1 MKHLRNL
8 TAAAALPLAS
18 AIFASAVFA
27 SATPASAQDTL
38 KMTIGQRGNWD
49 TAITQLGTK
58 AGIFKKHGLELEMV
72 YTSGSGETLQPVIGG
87 AVELGL
93 AVGTLG
99 AIAAYAKGAPVRIVG
114 AQATGAADYWYAKSS
129 SPIKTLQDTNGRTIA
144 YSTNGSSTNSVVRA
158 FVSEYKLTAKPTPTG
173 NPSATLT
180 AVMTDQVDVGW
191 AAPPFG
197 LKELEAGTIR
207 VVAKAT
213 DAAIVRGQTIRVL
226 VANADA
232 LAKKKAVIERFMQA
246 YRESIDYMYSDNPQ
260 VIKDYA
266 EFVGIPESLAKRT
279 RDEFFPKSL
288 INPDKIEGLD
298 SLSAEAVTL
307 KFIPAPLTAEQTKEL
322 IQIVPRK

>member
-1 MKHLRNL
+1 MRSLSI
-8 TAAAALPLAS
+8 AATGMLAQQTNVEVIS
-18 AIFASAVFA
+18 NNIANMNTVGYKRTSSQFAS
-27 SATPASAQDTL
+27 
-38 KMTIGQRGNWD
+38 I
-49 TAITQLGTK
+49 
-58 AGIFKKHGLELEMV
+58 
-72 YTSGSGETLQPVIGG
+72 
-87 AVELGL
+87 
-93 AVGTLG
+93 
-99 AIAAYAKGAPVRIVG
+99 
-114 AQATGAADYWYAKSS
+114 
-129 SPIKTLQDTNGRTIA
+129 
-144 YSTNGSSTNSVVRA
+144 
-158 FVSEYKLTAKPTPTG
+158 
-173 NPSATLT
+173 
-180 AVMTDQVDVGW
+180 
-191 AAPPFG
+191 
-197 LKELEAGTIR
+197 
-207 VVAKAT
+207 
-213 DAAIVRGQTIRVL
+213 

>member
-232 LAKKKAVIERFMQA
+232 LAKKKEIGRAH
-246 YRESIDYMYSDNPQ
+246 D
-260 VIKDYA
+260 
-266 EFVGIPESLAKRT
+266 
-279 RDEFFPKSL
+279 
-288 INPDKIEGLD
+288 
-298 SLSAEAVTL
+298 
-307 KFIPAPLTAEQTKEL
+307 
-322 IQIVPRK
+322 